1 MQPLDFF
8 KSLADETRL
17 LSLLLIQHSGE
28 LCVCELTEALALSQP
43 KVSRHL
49 ANLRKLGLLQ
59 DRRQGQWVFYRFDEQ
74 LPPWCHGILQAALA
88 GNPDLI
94 EQPLQRLQAMT
105 FRPGR
110 CCQNASASSAC

>member
-28 LCVCELTEALALSQP
+28 LCVCELTEALGLSQP

-59 DRRQGQWVFYRFDEQ
+59 DRRRGQWVFYRFDEQ
-74 LPPWCHGILQAALA
+74 LPPWCHDILQAALR
-88 GNPDLI
+88 GNSQLI

-105 FRPGR
+105 YRPGR
-110 CCQNASASSAC
+110 CCQNEAEQV

>member
-17 LSLLLIQHSGE
+17 LSLLLIQHAGE

-49 ANLRKLGLLQ
+49 ANLRKLGILQ
-59 DRRQGQWVFYRFDEQ
+59 DRRRGQWVFYRFDEQ
-74 LPPWCHGILQAALA
+74 LPPWCEQIMQAALA
-88 GNPDLI
+88 GNQQLLT
-94 EQPLQRLQAMT
+94 EPLQRLQQMT
-105 FRPGR
+105 SRPAR
-110 CCQNASASSAC
+110 CCVATRSVAQ

>member
-17 LSLLLIQHSGE
+17 LSLLLIQQSGE

-49 ANLRKLGLLQ
+49 ASLRKLGLLQ
-59 DRRQGQWVFYRFDEQ
+59 DRRQGQWVFYRFDKD
-74 LPPWCHGILQAALA
+74 LPLWCEAVLHSALA
-88 GNPDLI
+88 GNWQLL
-94 EQPLQRLQAMT
+94 EEPLRRLQAMT
-105 FRPGR
+105 VRPGR
-110 CCQNASASSAC
+110 CCEPKVVATTL